1 MYRTYFASIY
11 SIKVCGY
18 YDSIA
23 GYFYSEKLQ
32 AIMTHRAEVTFQ
44 CNKTVNW
51 AAFLI

>member
-11 SIKVCGY
+11 SIKLYSY
-18 YDSIA
+18 YDSIVV
-23 GYFYSEKLQ
+23 YFYSEKLQ
-32 AIMTHRAEVTFQ
+32 AIMTHRAEVAFQ